1 MGLFDKIK
9 KFFNIGSDKK
19 DEEKQPTNT
28 QTEAKPIV
36 LPTGK
41 KAQETLQ
48 SESVP
53 VSKNIEKST
62 KVNTDENRQE
72 IEKSI
77 NIESEQKGGV
87 SLSSAEKTQP
97 SIQNKTP
104 VSVANEIIIV
114 KCFILSKIE
123 KNQRE

>member
-28 QTEAKPIV
+28 QTEAKPVV

-62 KVNTDENRQE
+62 KVNSDENRQE
-72 IEKSI
+72 IAKSI

-87 SLSSAEKTQP
+87 SL
-97 SIQNKTP
+97 
-104 VSVANEIIIV
+104 
-114 KCFILSKIE
+114 
-123 KNQRE
+123 